1 MLESK
6 AAVKELKKSPKKRLP
21 GGKGTEVAR
30 QRQEL
35 YGAANVRLK
44 AAYEAGFY
52 IECVAI
58 CESIICDRLEA
69 RLQFLSR
76 KTTKLTPVLSLG
88 FVIKAI
94 GKSSLEIEPDLVAAY
109 EKISAWA
116 EARND
121 VVHQFVKRT
130 DVDKALSAEERQ
142 TVSRATAETGI
153 ELMKE
158 ISRLV
163 RRHNKWEASKEGNT
177 KAR

>member
-1 MLESK
+1 MTESK
-6 AAVKELKKSPKKRLP
+6 AAANKPKNPSKKRLP

-44 AAYEAGFY
+44 SAYEAGFY

-76 KTTKLTPVLSLG
+76 NTTKLAPVLSLG

-94 GKSSLEIEPDLVAAY
+94 GKSGLETEPNLFAAY
-109 EKISAWA
+109 EKISIWA

-163 RRHNKWEASKEGNT
+163 RRHNKWEASKEGDV